1 MGAPA
6 FGNSERNSRATF
18 FFLLLFGV
26 FIRAWRLGEKPLSCD
41 EGFIYFASKFDAPRK
56 IIEHY
61 RLEQHT
67 PFPNLVSHYWMNI
80 FGDSAVALHA
90 EPLTWSLISMIVF
103 AWAAWTCLPRRAAVG
118 AVATYAFSP
127 FLAEFAQTL
136 RYPAFALLFSTVW
149 ITSLLKLSKGGGRWW
164 LLTCC
169 AGATLA
175 VFAHLFNL
183 LAVFCAGCFV
193 VATRKQWGGNSVGVA
208 VCHLIPA
215 VAIVPKILSMT
226 ENGVT
231 ALAGAAPFGEA
242 LAHLLTAPVGGL
254 AGVLFDFCVGRAVDE
269 KTLPLAAVAAA
280 LLSFS
285 AVIAVALTGSHNR
298 FEAAMCA
305 AILGGAAVLG
315 WLAMLFRSVDYTS
328 QYYVPL
334 VPLFCVLLGIGADK
348 IGKRAPFVATALL
361 ILFSL
366 FSFSCLYVYWTRI
379 DRPHNLKTATEY
391 IEANAKPG
399 DFMVMSPP
407 YGYFIYY
414 YWNETIPASRF
425 SPDYNLWSAPQNN
438 FYKLN
443 ADKIQLTEA
452 DIGRWHSETASD
464 RKRVWVFWI
473 LGHVNTE
480 DKQASA
486 YKWLEN
492 NYIKVLEIPVRNNSY
507 ETGHI
512 GFLALYEIPRT
523 SEDKP

>member
-1 MGAPA
+1 M
-6 FGNSERNSRATF
+6 
-18 FFLLLFGV
+18 
-26 FIRAWRLGEKPLSCD
+26 K
-41 EGFIYFASKFDAPRK
+41 
-56 IIEHY
+56 
-61 RLEQHT
+61 
-67 PFPNLVSHYWMNI
+67 I

-118 AVATYAFSP
+118 AVAAFAFSP

-136 RYPAFALLFSTVW
+136 RYPALALLFTTVW
-149 ITSLLKLSKGGGRWW
+149 ILSLFKLSKGGGRWW
-164 LLTCC
+164 LLPCC

-183 LAVFCAGCFV
+183 FAVFCAGCFV
-193 VATRKQWGGNSVGVA
+193 VATRKKWGKNAIGVA

-215 VAIVPKILSMT
+215 VAIAPKILSMRET
-226 ENGVT
+226 GVT

-254 AGVLFDFCVGRAVDE
+254 AGVLFDLCAGRAVDE
-269 KTLPLAAVAAA
+269 KTLPLAAVVVA
-280 LLSFS
+280 LLSFL
-285 AVIAVALTGSHNR
+285 AVIAAALTGSHNR

-305 AILGGAAVLG
+305 CILGGAALLG

-334 VPLFCVLLGIGADK
+334 VPLFCILLGIGADK
-348 IGKRAPFVATALL
+348 IGKRALFAATALL

-366 FSFSCLYVYWTRI
+366 FSFSSLYVYWSRI

-425 SPDYNLWSAPQNN
+425 TPDYDLWSAPQNN
-438 FYKLN
+438 YFKLN
-443 ADKIQLTEA
+443 ADRIQLSEA
-452 DIGRWHSETASD
+452 DIDRWHRKIASGH
-464 RKRVWVFWI
+464 KRVWVFWI
-473 LGHVNTE
+473 LGHINTE
-480 DKQASA
+480 DKQAA
-486 YKWLEN
+486 ARGWLEK
-492 NYIKVLEIPVRNNSY
+492 NYRRVYEFPVRNNPY
-507 ETGHI
+507 DTGHI
-512 GFLALYEIPRT
+512 GVLSLYEIQT
-523 SEDKP
+523 ISEDNL